1 MGSGGTDYYQPLPQ
15 RALLALATLKGSHL
29 MTRKSALI
37 FALVGILWG
46 VPYLF
51 IKVAVDETDG
61 YPPAIVVFGRVLIG
75 ALILIPLAL
84 HDKSIFAALKGIKYV
99 AIYAVLEMIIPWLLI
114 GTAEQKISSG
124 LAGLLIASVPI
135 WSTLITYFQGDKEA
149 LRFNRLLGIGVGF
162 IGVVLI
168 VGIESLTGS
177 SDALSILM
185 VLVAAFAY
193 AYAII
198 MIREKLPDV
207 SGVAINAVAMG
218 IAAIFYLP
226 FTIALWPDRA
236 ISTDAT
242 LSVIALGVF
251 STGIAFA
258 IFFTLIEEIGPTR
271 ASVVTYWNTAIAVLL
286 GVLIL
291 NEELTIG
298 IRVGLPL
305 VMIGSYLVTRREKV

>member
-1 MGSGGTDYYQPLPQ
+1 
-15 RALLALATLKGSHL
+15 
-29 MTRKSALI
+29 
-37 FALVGILWG
+37 

-51 IKVAVDETDG
+51 IKVAVDETNG
-61 YPPAIVVFGRVLIG
+61 YPPAIVVFGRVFIG
-75 ALILIPLAL
+75 ALILVPLAL
-84 HDKSIFAALKGIKYV
+84 RDKSIFAAFRGIKYV
-99 AIYAVLEMIIPWLLI
+99 TFYALLEMIIPWLLI

-149 LRFNRLLGIGVGF
+149 LRVNRLLGIGIGF
-162 IGVVLI
+162 VGVVLI
-168 VGIESLTGS
+168 VGIETITGS
-177 SDALSILM
+177 SDSLSIIM

-207 SGVAINAVAMG
+207 SGIAIT
-218 IAAIFYLP
+218 AIFYLP
-226 FTIALWPDRA
+226 FTIALWPDHSIA
-236 ISTDAT
+236 TEAT

-258 IFFTLIEEIGPTR
+258 IFFSLIEEIGPTR
-271 ASVVTYWNTAIAVLL
+271 ASVVTYWNTAIAVIL
-286 GVLIL
+286 GVIIL

-305 VMIGSYLVTRREKV
+305 VMIGSYLVNRREKV

>member
-1 MGSGGTDYYQPLPQ
+1 
-15 RALLALATLKGSHL
+15 
-29 MTRKSALI
+29 MTRKSAII

-61 YPPAIVVFGRVLIG
+61 YPPAIVVFGRVFIG

-84 HDKSIFAALKGIKYV
+84 RDKSIFAAFKGIKYV
-99 AIYAVLEMIIPWLLI
+99 AIYALLEMIIPWLLI

-177 SDALSILM
+177 SHALSILM

-207 SGVAINAVAMG
+207 SGIAINAVAMG
-218 IAAIFYLP
+218 ITAIFYLP

-236 ISTDAT
+236 ISTDST

>member
-1 MGSGGTDYYQPLPQ
+1 MGSGGTDYYQPLLQ
-15 RALLALATLKGSHL
+15 RALLALAPLKGSHF

-149 LRFNRLLGIGVGF
+149 LRFNRLLGIGIGF